1 MNMPNIIPL
10 HALPRRAYAARAT
23 QSNGSDRPP
32 APASTRAQVHKT
44 PPCPPSNRLEE
55 WNPNPHETGPATQDT
70 HTLHK
75 SATDLRRTN
84 GYLPYL
90 GYRGIRAVASLVIT
104 KSRHQPSQGSY
115 SSRRLGW
122 SVPRSVLA

>member
-1 MNMPNIIPL
+1 MKANNPMNMPNIIPL
-10 HALPRRAYAARAT
+10 RALPRRAYAARAT

-32 APASTRAQVHKT
+32 APASTRAPSSQDAPLPVLA
-44 PPCPPSNRLEE
+44 PPWQEPPRSALE
-55 WNPNPHETGPATQDT
+55 PADRPATQDT

-90 GYRGIRAVASLVIT
+90 GYRGIRAVKPGNHEIAAS
-104 KSRHQPSQGSY
+104 
-115 SSRRLGW
+115 
-122 SVPRSVLA
+122 